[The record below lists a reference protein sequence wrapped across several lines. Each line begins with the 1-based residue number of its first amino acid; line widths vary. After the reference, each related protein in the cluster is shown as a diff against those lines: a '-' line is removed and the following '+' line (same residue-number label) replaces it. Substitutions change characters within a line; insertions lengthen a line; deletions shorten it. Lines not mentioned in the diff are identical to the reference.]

1 MLRGSQLDLASW
13 LTNFANLL
21 IKHYDLD
28 GVMDVIYTSR
38 RGLAFYSRRTATS
51 KTLIFCIFD
60 KKSIHL
66 FSSFGKVATDLW
78 I

>member
-1 MLRGSQLDLASW
+1 MDLASW

-38 RGLAFYSRRTATS
+38 RELASCSCRTEPS
-51 KTLIFCIFD
+51 KTRIFLLMMN
-60 KKSIHL
+60 KL
-66 FSSFGKVATDLW
+66 TTYFSSFEKVSAN
-78 I
+78 